1 MQTHAHSLSLPFLP
15 PSPPL
20 ALSLFF
26 SPPHTQ
32 VPDTENGGGRYERV
46 SNLEKRPALSG
57 VCVCVR
63 MCACVIDFAR
73 EEGGG
78 EKREQQSVYTH
89 THTYRHTHE
98 SVCMFWVSRVL

>member
-1 MQTHAHSLSLPFLP
+1 
-15 PSPPL
+15 
-20 ALSLFF
+20 
-26 SPPHTQ
+26 
-32 VPDTENGGGRYERV
+32 V